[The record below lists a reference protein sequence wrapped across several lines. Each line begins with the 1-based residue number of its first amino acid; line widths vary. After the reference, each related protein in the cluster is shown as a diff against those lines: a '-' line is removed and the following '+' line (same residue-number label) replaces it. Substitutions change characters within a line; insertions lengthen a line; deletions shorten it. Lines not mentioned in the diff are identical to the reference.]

1 MCLRYGETEKQ
12 LFLHEAEM
20 ANSFRHE
27 YILDFHGVVIAS
39 SYSPYVALVSIPA
52 FTLKSNNK
60 EKKLSV
66 HLNEQ

>member
-1 MCLRYGETEKQ
+1 MCLRYGETGKQ

-20 ANSFRHE
+20 ANSFRHK

-52 FTLKSNNK
+52 FYI
-60 EKKLSV
+60 KKIIIKKKI
-66 HLNEQ
+66 

>member
-1 MCLRYGETEKQ
+1 MCLRYGETGKQ

-20 ANSFRHE
+20 ANSFRHK

-52 FTLKSNNK
+52 FYI
-60 EKKLSV
+60 KK
-66 HLNEQ
+66 

>member
-20 ANSFRHE
+20 ANIFRHK

-39 SYSPYVALVSIPA
+39 SYSPYVALVSIPVLL
-52 FTLKSNNK
+52 FTLNNNNK
-60 EKKLSV
+60 EKKTLVSF
-66 HLNEQ
+66 